1 MNRRLPADTGILV
14 ASDKT
19 EDAALVK
26 KLLDTEF
33 GKVCT
38 STDPDQTAA
47 DFDRNRPDV
56 LVLAFDS
63 IEKSERHNL
72 GLYRHSATIHVQP
85 HRTIV
90 LCGKE
95 EVQRAFRLCRE
106 GIFDDYVLFWPM
118 THDAPRL
125 SMSVHLA
132 LRELAGLAARAPSAE
147 EFAAQARRLATL
159 EEMLSQQ
166 MARGEEHIESVG
178 RAVAGANE
186 DAGAA
191 FDAFSQRLEGDELP
205 ERVGSVE
212 GLRREIGRLKSEA
225 IDAPLHSLSE
235 SVQPLARWAGEFREA
250 TAPHME
256 SVRALNA
263 LAGEIKP
270 TVLVVDDDAFQR
282 KIIGSILEGKNRRL
296 LFAASGIEALSI
308 VRETRPDLILMD
320 VMLPGID
327 GVEVLR
333 TIKAVPRLAGIPVV
347 MTTGRSE
354 KDIVMKSLKAG
365 ASGFLVKPLARDA
378 LLARVREALPGS

>member
-125 SMSVHLA
+125 PMS
-132 LRELAGLAARAPSAE
+132 
-147 EFAAQARRLATL
+147 TL
-159 EEMLSQQ
+159 NW
-166 MARGEEHIESVG
+166 R
-178 RAVAGANE
+178 
-186 DAGAA
+186 
-191 FDAFSQRLEGDELP
+191 
-205 ERVGSVE
+205 
-212 GLRREIGRLKSEA
+212 
-225 IDAPLHSLSE
+225 
-235 SVQPLARWAGEFREA
+235 
-250 TAPHME
+250 
-256 SVRALNA
+256 
-263 LAGEIKP
+263 
-270 TVLVVDDDAFQR
+270 
-282 KIIGSILEGKNRRL
+282 
-296 LFAASGIEALSI
+296 
-308 VRETRPDLILMD
+308 
-320 VMLPGID
+320 
-327 GVEVLR
+327 
-333 TIKAVPRLAGIPVV
+333 
-347 MTTGRSE
+347 
-354 KDIVMKSLKAG
+354 
-365 ASGFLVKPLARDA
+365 
-378 LLARVREALPGS
+378 